1 MAQDSINILLAAED
15 PQLRETLKLLLNE
28 QLGLWDI
35 TAAASVTDVLA
46 EINKSSGQAAGMSAL
61 LGGMTATTAKK
72 CGFDLVLMDWNM
84 DVVHEFASLKEI
96 RKLHDRKALPV
107 LLITKQRDKE
117 EIQSALVAGATN
129 FLFTPITADLLN
141 KKFQEVLG
149 RKQDFKAQAALSV
162 FQKQDGKE
170 KREEKKPEKKAQT
183 LTGGASYHAK
193 RTLTEEEEKFSVAK
207 LLSPTDK
214 VEGHFHQFVDVVG
227 GGKNCYWARE
237 ITSGDGESAI
247 ELEYLTPK
255 GKSSGHHAN
264 TISREA
270 FMASFY
276 VCTVENCSLARAGA
290 ASTDPGQS
298 SSFIDGHYQEKL
310 KSGATN
316 CLWARERSEGG
327 LIDLEYVTPKGTASG
342 MAAKTISREKFL
354 QTFAPCTVE
363 NCPIMKAGAVS
374 ASPKATAESSPS
386 PAVPSATPVKTTP
399 ETGAAAIVEGHY
411 QETID
416 KSSNVKKC
424 VWIKEVV
431 RDGKK
436 VVQAFLIGPKGRSSG
451 IHDRYVTVEDF
462 FRRYTP
468 CTKENCDILRRQ

>member
-1 MAQDSINILLAAED
+1 MAQDSINILLAVED

-35 TAAASVTDVLA
+35 TAAASATEVLA
-46 EINKSSGQAAGMSAL
+46 EIKKSSGQAAGMSAL
-61 LGGMTATTAKK
+61 LGGMTATPSKK

-84 DVVHEFASLKEI
+84 DGVHEFASLKEI

-117 EIQSALVAGATN
+117 EIQAALVAGATN

-149 RKQDFKAQAALSV
+149 RKLDFKAQAALSV

-170 KREEKKPEKKAQT
+170 KREEKKPEKKAQV

-193 RTLTEEEEKFSVAK
+193 RILTEEEAKFSVAK
-207 LLSPTDK
+207 LLSPADK
-214 VEGHFHQFVDVVG
+214 IEGHFHQFVDVVG

-237 ITSGDGESAI
+237 ITAEAGEAAI

-290 ASTDPGQS
+290 VSTDSGQS

-310 KSGATN
+310 TGGATN
-316 CLWARERSEGG
+316 CLWARERSAGG

-342 MAAKTISREKFL
+342 MAAKIISKEKFL
-354 QTFAPCTVE
+354 KAFAPCTVD

-374 ASPKATAESSPS
+374 SSPKATVAPPPS
-386 PAVPSATPVKTTP
+386 PIVPSAAPVKTDA

-424 VWIKEVV
+424 VWVKEVV